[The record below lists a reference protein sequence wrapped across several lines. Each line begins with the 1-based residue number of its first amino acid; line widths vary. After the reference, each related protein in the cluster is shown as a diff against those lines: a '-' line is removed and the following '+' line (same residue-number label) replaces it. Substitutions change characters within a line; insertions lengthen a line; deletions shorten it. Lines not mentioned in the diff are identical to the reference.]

1 MKRKFV
7 LLLSLLLPLVLCA
20 TVYAAMTYSDPGTFV
35 LNPGSTWVC
44 VTTQGQLLGNDKTT
58 NAPDINVY
66 TLAKTMSSR
75 PNFRIV
81 NSNGEERS
89 DSVKTPVPLEQKTY
103 EGVSTAEV
111 GYGYYASLQ
120 PNWAQTGE
128 NKTIRIQFKVY

>member
-20 TVYAAMTYSDPGTFV
+20 T
-35 LNPGSTWVC
+35 
-44 VTTQGQLLGNDKTT
+44 
-58 NAPDINVY
+58 VY